1 MADFTGSL
9 KKIVPSSG
17 ETRVLLG
24 WGLATAV
31 LIILQYVV
39 FSVASSAGVSSGRLP
54 VVRILGLGAGAYV
67 VLMIRDLIAYYA
79 GVSVDEM
86 FTLSPVVVFGIL
98 AFMVGFLLYAIHDI
112 QNVGSSM
119 ARSSRKTGGNL
130 LSFFFEDSEGFDEE
144 EEEEE
149 VKTVSKKQSVKE
161 NFLNMRNSVPEQVPA
176 QVPEQVSA
184 PVGMEHY
191 GPGTNPFQ
199 RTKSQSTR
207 SGSSQGSDIRDME
220 QVSNTMASEQTGVP
234 SQEMKQGNVKGG
246 DMGEGDMMGSGVS
259 SSGLGYA
266 SF

>member
-1 MADFTGSL
+1 MADFMGSF

-39 FSVASSAGVSSGRLP
+39 FSVASGAGVSSGRLP
-54 VVRILGLGAGAYV
+54 VIRILGLGAGAYV

-130 LSFFFEDSEGFDEE
+130 LSFFFEDSEGFEEDGGEE
-144 EEEEE
+144 EQD
-149 VKTVSKKQSVKE
+149 KPPPKKNTQRE
-161 NFLNMRNSVPEQVPA
+161 NFSNMTNP
-176 QVPEQVSA
+176 A
-184 PVGMEHY
+184 PVGMDHY
-191 GPGTNPFQ
+191 GPGTDPFQ
-199 RTKSQSTR
+199 KTKSQATR
-207 SGSSQGSDIRDME
+207 TGSSQGSDIRDME
-220 QVSNTMASEQTGVP
+220 QVSNTMASQQAGGTS
-234 SQEMKQGNVKGG
+234 SQPQ
-246 DMGEGDMMGSGVS
+246 EGDMMGGDMMGGGVS

>member
-1 MADFTGSL
+1 MADFAGSL

-39 FSVASSAGVSSGRLP
+39 FSVASGAGVSSGRLP

-144 EEEEE
+144 EEEEA
-149 VKTVSKKQSVKE
+149 KTVSKKQPVKE
-161 NFLNMRNSVPEQVPA
+161 KFSNIRNP
-176 QVPEQVSA
+176 A
-184 PVGMEHY
+184 PVGMDHY
-191 GPGTNPFQ
+191 GPGTDPFQ

-207 SGSSQGSDIRDME
+207 TGSSQGSDIRDME
-220 QVSNTMASEQTGVP
+220 QVSNTMASQQAGGP
-234 SQEMKQGNVKGG
+234 PQEIQG
-246 DMGEGDMMGSGVS
+246 GDMMGGDMMGGGVS

>member
-1 MADFTGSL
+1 
-9 KKIVPSSG
+9 
-17 ETRVLLG
+17 
-24 WGLATAV
+24 
-31 LIILQYVV
+31 
-39 FSVASSAGVSSGRLP
+39 
-54 VVRILGLGAGAYV
+54 
-67 VLMIRDLIAYYA
+67 
-79 GVSVDEM
+79 
-86 FTLSPVVVFGIL
+86 
-98 AFMVGFLLYAIHDI
+98 
-112 QNVGSSM
+112 
-119 ARSSRKTGGNL
+119 
-130 LSFFFEDSEGFDEE
+130 
-144 EEEEE
+144 
-149 VKTVSKKQSVKE
+149 
-161 NFLNMRNSVPEQVPA
+161 MRNSVPEQVPA
-176 QVPEQVSA
+176 QVPKQVSA

>member
-9 KKIVPSSG
+9 KKIVPSAG

-31 LIILQYVV
+31 LILLQYVV
-39 FSVASSAGVSSGRLP
+39 FSVASGAGVSSGRLP
-54 VVRILGLGAGAYV
+54 VVRILGLGAAAYA

-112 QNVGSSM
+112 QNVGANM
-119 ARSSRKTGGNL
+119 ARSSRNTGGNL
-130 LSFFFEDSEGFDEE
+130 LSFFFEDSEGFDDD
-144 EEEEE
+144 EEE
-149 VKTVSKKQSVKE
+149 VQPKKKV
-161 NFLNMRNSVPEQVPA
+161 QVQQRSSGNGGGIQTP
-176 QVPEQVSA
+176 P
-184 PVGMEHY
+184 PVGMNHY
-191 GPGTNPFQ
+191 GPGTDPFQ
-199 RTKSQSTR
+199 STQAQSTR
-207 SGSSQGSDIRDME
+207 TGSSQGSDIRDME
-220 QVSNTMASEQTGVP
+220 QVSNTMAGQH
-234 SQEMKQGNVKGG
+234 SQGGQVEESQGEN
-246 DMGEGDMMGSGVS
+246 MMSGDMMGGGVS

>member
-1 MADFTGSL
+1 MADFAGSF

-31 LIILQYVV
+31 LVILQYVV
-39 FSVASSAGVSSGRLP
+39 FSVASGAGVSSGRLP
-54 VVRILGLGAGAYV
+54 VVRILALGAGAYA

-130 LSFFFEDSEGFDEE
+130 LSFFFEDSENFEDGEE
-144 EEEEE
+144 EQVE
-149 VKTVSKKQSVKE
+149 TVPKKSTI
-161 NFLNMRNSVPEQVPA
+161 RNTPPTLSNPPA
-176 QVPEQVSA
+176 I
-184 PVGMEHY
+184 GMDHY
-191 GPGTNPFQ
+191 GPGTDPFQ
-199 RTKSQSTR
+199 RTQSQATR
-207 SGSSQGSDIRDME
+207 TGSSQGSDIRDME
-220 QVSNTMASEQTGVP
+220 QVSNVMASQQANAP
-234 SQEMKQGNVKGG
+234 ASQPQ
-246 DMGEGDMMGSGVS
+246 EGDMMQGDMMGGGVS

>member
-9 KKIVPSSG
+9 KKVIPSAG

-31 LIILQYVV
+31 LIVLQYVV
-39 FSVASSAGVSSGRLP
+39 FSVASGTGVSSGRLP
-54 VVRILGLGAGAYV
+54 VVRILALGAGAYV

-98 AFMVGFLLYAIHDI
+98 VFMVGFLLYAIHDI

-130 LSFFFEDSEGFDEE
+130 LSFFFEDSEGFEE

-149 VKTVSKKQSVKE
+149 TNQQNSSNQRRSSGSNPAE
-161 NFLNMRNSVPEQVPA
+161 NFSNIMNPA
-176 QVPEQVSA
+176 PI
-184 PVGMEHY
+184 GMNHY
-191 GPGTNPFQ
+191 GPGTDPFQ
-199 RTKSQSTR
+199 QTKSQSTR
-207 SGSSQGSDIRDME
+207 TGSSQGQDIRDME
-220 QVSNTMASEQTGVP
+220 QVSNVMASQ
-234 SQEMKQGNVKGG
+234 QAGG
-246 DMGEGDMMGSGVS
+246 PPPESHDGGMMQGDMMGGGVS

>member
-1 MADFTGSL
+1 MADFAGSF
-9 KKIVPSSG
+9 KKIIPSSG

-24 WGLATAV
+24 WGLATALLV
-31 LIILQYVV
+31 VLQYVV
-39 FSVASSAGVSSGRLP
+39 FSVASGAGVSSGRLP

-130 LSFFFEDSEGFDEE
+130 LSFFFEDSENFEDAEE
-144 EEEEE
+144 EQEQAPP
-149 VKTVSKKQSVKE
+149 KKQASREKFS
-161 NFLNMRNSVPEQVPA
+161 NITNPQ
-176 QVPEQVSA
+176 
-184 PVGMEHY
+184 PVGMDHY
-191 GPGTNPFQ
+191 GPGTDPFQ
-199 RTKSQSTR
+199 RTKSQATR
-207 SGSSQGSDIRDME
+207 TGSSQGSDIRDME
-220 QVSNTMASEQTGVP
+220 QVSNVMASQQAGGP
-234 SQEMKQGNVKGG
+234 SSQPQ
-246 DMGEGDMMGSGVS
+246 EGDMMQGDMMGGGVS

>member
-9 KKIVPSSG
+9 KKVIPSSG
-17 ETRVLLG
+17 EIRVLLG

-31 LIILQYVV
+31 LILLQYVV
-39 FSVASSAGVSSGRLP
+39 FSLVSGTGVSSGRLP

-112 QNVGSSM
+112 QNVGSSI

-130 LSFFFEDSEGFDEE
+130 LSFFFENTEGFEE
-144 EEEEE
+144 ETEEEP
-149 VKTVSKKQSVKE
+149 K
-161 NFLNMRNSVPEQVPA
+161 PPA
-176 QVPEQVSA
+176 QRSTPTPEA
-184 PVGMEHY
+184 FAGMGTPRPIGTDHY
-191 GPGTNPFQ
+191 GPGTDPFNG
-199 RTKSQSTR
+199 TKSQSTR
-207 SGSSQGSDIRDME
+207 TGSSQGQDIRDME
-220 QVSNTMASEQTGVP
+220 QVSNTMASQDIHETPGE
-234 SQEMKQGNVKGG
+234 SMGG
-246 DMGEGDMMGSGVS
+246 GVS

>member
-1 MADFTGSL
+1 MADFAGSL

-39 FSVASSAGVSSGRLP
+39 FSVASGAGVSSGRLP
-54 VVRILGLGAGAYV
+54 VVRILGLGAGAYA

-130 LSFFFEDSEGFDEE
+130 LSFFFEESEGFEE
-144 EEEEE
+144 EEGDGGEQANPPP
-149 VKTVSKKQSVKE
+149 TNNAPRE
-161 NFLNMRNSVPEQVPA
+161 NPSSMMNPV
-176 QVPEQVSA
+176 
-184 PVGMEHY
+184 PVGMDHY
-191 GPGTNPFQ
+191 GPGTDPFQ
-199 RTKSQSTR
+199 KTKSQSTR
-207 SGSSQGSDIRDME
+207 TGSSQGSDIRDME
-220 QVSNTMASEQTGVP
+220 QVSNTMASQQAGGP
-234 SQEMKQGNVKGG
+234 SSQPQG
-246 DMGEGDMMGSGVS
+246 GDMMGGDMMGGGVS